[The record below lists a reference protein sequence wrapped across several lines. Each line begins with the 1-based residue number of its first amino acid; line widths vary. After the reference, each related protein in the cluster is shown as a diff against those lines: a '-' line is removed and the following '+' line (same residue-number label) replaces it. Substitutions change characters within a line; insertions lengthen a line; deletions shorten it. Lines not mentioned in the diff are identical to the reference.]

1 MNQIY
6 AERIA
11 KALGSIAKSLAK
23 LANPHRLGTVSAF
36 SPEPMRIEDHLP
48 KEVRPV
54 SIQFEPGD
62 TLRIVPHGG
71 KVS

>member
-1 MNQIY
+1 
-6 AERIA
+6 
-11 KALGSIAKSLAK
+11 
-23 LANPHRLGTVSAF
+23 VSAF